1 MKAKLLLFAAFGA
14 LLLALGSCSDDSKPN
29 YSIKQLRLDATDLN
43 NECTARSSENPART
57 DASFLKLDEQGE
69 PVLNEDGQ
77 EEIVKVKKYTNE
89 LIVREGDNVKVT
101 FTPGQLVNKCTLT
114 TPDGQTVEL
123 NTENPSLEWTVPAGF
138 KDGSEFFGTYVYEDE
153 DNIYTYTGKIVICDS
168 PTPAMIRKSTT
179 PTKSKNN
186 SLRKKIS
193 LSENCSPTRT
203 AIFFAT
209 LQTLSIRN
217 P

>member
-14 LLLALGSCSDDSKPN
+14 LLLALGSCSDDSKTN
-29 YSIKQLRLDATDLN
+29 YSIKQLRLDAEDLN

-57 DASFLKLDEQGE
+57 DASFLKLDEQGK

-77 EEIVKVKKYTNE
+77 EEKVKVKKYTNE

-123 NTENPSLEWTVPAGF
+123 NTETPSLEWTVPAGF

-153 DNIYTYTGKIVICDS
+153 DNIYTYTGKIVIWRLTYPRHD
-168 PTPAMIRKSTT
+168 PEVDDPDKV
-179 PTKSKNN
+179 
-186 SLRKKIS
+186 
-193 LSENCSPTRT
+193 EE
-203 AIFFAT
+203 
-209 LQTLSIRN
+209 
-217 P
+217 

>member
-14 LLLALGSCSDDSKPN
+14 LLLALGSCSDDSKTN
-29 YSIKQLRLDATDLN
+29 YSIKQLRLDAEDLN

-77 EEIVKVKKYTNE
+77 EEKVKVKKYTNE

-114 TPDGQTVEL
+114 TPDG
-123 NTENPSLEWTVPAGF
+123 
-138 KDGSEFFGTYVYEDE
+138 SEFFGTYVYEDE
-153 DNIYTYTGKIVICDS
+153 DNIYTYTGKIVIWRLTYPRHD
-168 PTPAMIRKSTT
+168 PEVDDPDKV
-179 PTKSKNN
+179 
-186 SLRKKIS
+186 
-193 LSENCSPTRT
+193 EE
-203 AIFFAT
+203 
-209 LQTLSIRN
+209 
-217 P
+217 